1 MERSLPTSALPIPSA
16 AAAAVDDNG
25 DRGGRHQE
33 HRNRNARMFRALARS
48 GCESQRLHWRNAL
61 VQANLGLVRQ
71 VAARMGSG
79 TGLWSGLGFDDL
91 VQIGCL
97 GLIRAVEA
105 FDARRGVSL
114 SSFAVPYIRGAIA
127 HELRD
132 RGTLLRAPRPLWE
145 LRQRATALQERRRSR
160 RLAPLGTPALA
171 SALGCAS
178 ETLAEALQLGRLSET
193 RSLDAPLAGHDG
205 QGEGATL
212 LDLLPA
218 AARSAQDGDGDSDCD
233 GISQAWEGTNPDARM
248 DVQRH
253 WLRQQLAQLDPKLLN
268 LLTGRLVT
276 GCTWVELGHQL
287 GLHPRMAQRRCHATL
302 SRLQEAA
309 RQGCL
314 DNVAGAGSGAMGFRP
329 PR

>member
-114 SSFAVPYIRGAIA
+114 SSFAVPYIRDNTPKHPAEISA
-127 HELRD
+127 
-132 RGTLLRAPRPLWE
+132 RGPLQPRQLHRSSRWARA
-145 LRQRATALQERRRSR
+145 
-160 RLAPLGTPALA
+160 
-171 SALGCAS
+171 
-178 ETLAEALQLGRLSET
+178 
-193 RSLDAPLAGHDG
+193 
-205 QGEGATL
+205 
-212 LDLLPA
+212 
-218 AARSAQDGDGDSDCD
+218 
-233 GISQAWEGTNPDARM
+233 
-248 DVQRH
+248 
-253 WLRQQLAQLDPKLLN
+253 
-268 LLTGRLVT
+268 
-276 GCTWVELGHQL
+276 
-287 GLHPRMAQRRCHATL
+287 
-302 SRLQEAA
+302 
-309 RQGCL
+309 
-314 DNVAGAGSGAMGFRP
+314 
-329 PR
+329 